1 MNCFIVVDLVKD
13 PILQRSLTRSTT
25 RVSQR
30 PTYLLLLA
38 CIIQFVLISSESRA
52 DSSIKAFV
60 TKHCVDCH
68 GAEQPEAGVDLNG
81 PYDDRAL
88 LENRDVWL
96 RALQQLEVGA
106 MPPDEP
112 LPKSTELAAFKQ
124 TLLSKVRDVD
134 WEKFHDPGR
143 LSLSRLTAVEYR
155 HAIRDI
161 FGVDFHAGGLLG
173 KDPEGGTGF
182 TNDRDALT
190 FPLYAM
196 NDFLSEAERIAE
208 AYLNYR
214 RDRWKAAIEF
224 EDAWKASSDKSTV
237 LNDAGTAAIL
247 KDRNAPFQLN
257 LVVPFSGMY
266 QVDMDA
272 RVEWILLKIP

>member
-68 GAEQPEAGVDLNG
+68 GAEQPEAGVELNG

-124 TLLSKVRDVD
+124 TLLSVSLRSNSTSDWRLQTVPVDPTPRSLVRWRV
-134 WEKFHDPGR
+134 F
-143 LSLSRLTAVEYR
+143 
-155 HAIRDI
+155 
-161 FGVDFHAGGLLG
+161 F
-173 KDPEGGTGF
+173 
-182 TNDRDALT
+182 
-190 FPLYAM
+190 
-196 NDFLSEAERIAE
+196 SENPPARASWRI
-208 AYLNYR
+208 N
-214 RDRWKAAIEF
+214 
-224 EDAWKASSDKSTV
+224 
-237 LNDAGTAAIL
+237 
-247 KDRNAPFQLN
+247 
-257 LVVPFSGMY
+257 
-266 QVDMDA
+266 
-272 RVEWILLKIP
+272 